1 MADRSVTVRLRVED
15 NFSAPINSYTQKM
28 NQAEQ
33 ATQKAA
39 QGASRAG
46 QGFAQ
51 MGTALKGAIVGV
63 GIMGVASLAEG
74 LYSAGMNAQRA
85 GMLFASF
92 GDQVG
97 STSALLER
105 LRGVTRGVVD
115 DTTLMSAASSQLSM
129 GLAKNADDVERLTN
143 IGVTFAQAMGTS
155 VQDSMSNL
163 NMLLANQSYLRL
175 DTLGISSSQVR
186 ELAESYRKA
195 GMDSSEAFN
204 AAFMDV
210 AERKLPQ
217 MQAVADAMVTPL
229 QQMQTSLDNW
239 WTDFGNRFAQGVNG
253 LIGMVTHLGEVA
265 GFVMAGLP
273 GGGTSGVPLID
284 NGPGVNA
291 VNGAMY
297 RQFVEMQGRAGNSAF
312 FAPYQQSAF
321 DLAGYSPRSAT
332 SVRDLLGGRGS
343 AAGEFEAI
351 IRQQSSE
358 TARIA
363 AQIAANTATEAAFR
377 AAGITG
383 LGSQTRWF
391 DQQTAPFNDALG
403 RLTSQFNSA
412 MMGGYMGGGTGASL
426 FTTDAVERMTGIQSA
441 MDGILA
447 SAESMNERGIMSD
460 ADVERFRQASQ
471 WMAQTATDANAARAA
486 LDNMSLSQLFGQQSG
501 GRTGEISGGLLSLLS
516 AQGVDAN
523 ALQGLQDALFLNS
536 GQETAASLQFRD
548 EVLPMLADI
557 YTQFGTEATITALN
571 AYNEAAAQTAAMSGL
586 GSPVSLL
593 AATGYSRM
601 GGGGGGSFT
610 AQPGD
615 TVSALAAAR
624 GMSVGDF
631 ASQYG
636 ISDPSMI
643 YAGQTYGSTG
653 GGELTQVSHYAAMD
667 DAASNISSSM
677 ADAESSASSI
687 ADDMTAAVDVLA
699 SGIEGVFGKTYQLP
713 VELVISGAGI
723 IGQLVAAAVTANG
736 GATPG
741 ATGNSGRSS
750 TPRNSN
756 SNSSSSGYSARGGYN
771 PP

>member
-1 MADRSVTVRLRVED
+1 
-15 NFSAPINSYTQKM
+15 
-28 NQAEQ
+28 
-33 ATQKAA
+33 
-39 QGASRAG
+39 
-46 QGFAQ
+46 
-51 MGTALKGAIVGV
+51 
-63 GIMGVASLAEG
+63 
-74 LYSAGMNAQRA
+74 
-85 GMLFASF
+85 
-92 GDQVG
+92 
-97 STSALLER
+97 
-105 LRGVTRGVVD
+105 
-115 DTTLMSAASSQLSM
+115 
-129 GLAKNADDVERLTN
+129 
-143 IGVTFAQAMGTS
+143 MGTS

-273 GGGTSGVPLID
+273 GGGTSDIPMID
-284 NGPGVNA
+284 NGPSVGA
-291 VNGAMY
+291 VNSAMY
-297 RQFVEMQGRAGNSAF
+297 RQFVQMQGRAGNSAF
-312 FAPYQQSAF
+312 FSPYQQSAF
-321 DLAGYSPRSAT
+321 DLTGYSPRSAT

-358 TARIA
+358 TARLA

-383 LGSQTRWF
+383 LGGQTRWF
-391 DQQTAPFNDALG
+391 DQQNAPFNDALG
-403 RLTSQFNSA
+403 RLTGQFNSA

-460 ADVERFRQASQ
+460 ADVEKFRQASQ

-486 LDNMSLSQLFGQQSG
+486 LDNMSLSQLFGQQGG

-557 YTQFGTEATITALN
+557 YSQYGTEATITALN

-593 AATGYSRM
+593 AATGYSRS
-601 GGGGGGSFT
+601 GGGGGSFT

-615 TVSALAAAR
+615 TVGALAAAA
-624 GMSVGDF
+624 GMSVDAF

-636 ISDPSMI
+636 IANPSMI

-677 ADAESSASSI
+677 ADAESSASNI

-699 SGIEGVFGKTYQLP
+699 SGIEGVFGRTYQLP

-723 IGQLVAAAVTANG
+723 IGQLVAAAVSANG

-741 ATGNSGRSS
+741 ASANTGRSS
-750 TPRNSN
+750 APRNSN
-756 SNSSSSGYSARGGYN
+756 AGVVNTSNAIGGGV
-771 PP
+771 

>member
-1 MADRSVTVRLRVED
+1 MADRSVVVRLRVED
-15 NFSAPINSYTQKM
+15 NFSAPINSYSQKM
-28 NQAEQ
+28 GQAEQ
-33 ATQKAA
+33 ATQRMNTAA
-39 QGASRAG
+39 MQSRSAFSG
-46 QGFAQ
+46 
-51 MGTALKGAIVGV
+51 MGTALTGAIAAFGV
-63 GIMGVASLAEG
+63 MGVARLGEE
-74 LYSAGMNAQRA
+74 LYSTGMNAQRA

-332 SVRDLLGGRGS
+332 NVRDLLGGRGS

-377 AAGITG
+377 AAGISG
-383 LGSQTRWF
+383 LGGQTRWF

-403 RLTSQFNSA
+403 RLTGQFNSA

-460 ADVERFRQASQ
+460 ADVEKFRQASQ
-471 WMAQTATDANAARAA
+471 WMAQTATDANAARTA

-516 AQGVDAN
+516 AQGIDAN
-523 ALQGLQDALFLNS
+523 ALQGLQDALFMNS

-593 AATGYSRM
+593 AATGYSRS
-601 GGGGGGSFT
+601 GGGGGSFT

-615 TVSALAAAR
+615 TVSALAAAA

-687 ADDMTAAVDVLA
+687 ADDMTAAVDTLA
-699 SGIEGVFGKTYQLP
+699 TGIEGVFGRTYQLP
-713 VELVISGAGI
+713 VELVVSGAGVLGALI
-723 IGQLVAAAVTANG
+723 AAAVQANG
-736 GATPG
+736 GTAPG
-741 ATGNSGRSS
+741 TSNFNSRGGSS
-750 TPRNSN
+750 G
-756 SNSSSSGYSARGGYN
+756 SSSGFTVGGGYN

>member
-1 MADRSVTVRLRVED
+1 
-15 NFSAPINSYTQKM
+15 
-28 NQAEQ
+28 
-33 ATQKAA
+33 
-39 QGASRAG
+39 
-46 QGFAQ
+46 
-51 MGTALKGAIVGV
+51 
-63 GIMGVASLAEG
+63 
-74 LYSAGMNAQRA
+74 
-85 GMLFASF
+85 
-92 GDQVG
+92 
-97 STSALLER
+97 
-105 LRGVTRGVVD
+105 
-115 DTTLMSAASSQLSM
+115 
-129 GLAKNADDVERLTN
+129 
-143 IGVTFAQAMGTS
+143 
-155 VQDSMSNL
+155 
-163 NMLLANQSYLRL
+163 
-175 DTLGISSSQVR
+175 
-186 ELAESYRKA
+186 
-195 GMDSSEAFN
+195 
-204 AAFMDV
+204 
-210 AERKLPQ
+210 
-217 MQAVADAMVTPL
+217 
-229 QQMQTSLDNW
+229 
-239 WTDFGNRFAQGVNG
+239 
-253 LIGMVTHLGEVA
+253 
-265 GFVMAGLP
+265 
-273 GGGTSGVPLID
+273 
-284 NGPGVNA
+284 
-291 VNGAMY
+291 
-297 RQFVEMQGRAGNSAF
+297 
-312 FAPYQQSAF
+312 
-321 DLAGYSPRSAT
+321 
-332 SVRDLLGGRGS
+332 
-343 AAGEFEAI
+343 
-351 IRQQSSE
+351 
-358 TARIA
+358 
-363 AQIAANTATEAAFR
+363 
-377 AAGITG
+377 
-383 LGSQTRWF
+383 
-391 DQQTAPFNDALG
+391 
-403 RLTSQFNSA
+403 

-460 ADVERFRQASQ
+460 ADVEKFRQASQ
-471 WMAQTATDANAARAA
+471 WMAQTATDANAARTA
-486 LDNMSLSQLFGQQSG
+486 LDNMSLSQLFGQQGG

-667 DAASNISSSM
+667 DAAANISSSM

-723 IGQLVAAAVTANG
+723 IGQLVAAAVSANG

-741 ATGNSGRSS
+741 ASANTGRSS
-750 TPRNSN
+750 SPRNSN
-756 SNSSSSGYSARGGYN
+756 SGAVNTSNAIGGGI
-771 PP
+771 